1 MTDRR
6 ISVILPAY
14 RAAPLVAE
22 AIQRIRDDVQPAEVE
37 IIVVDD
43 GSKDETAN
51 IARESGADEV
61 IELTQNRGKGE
72 AVRRG
77 MAAASG
83 SYLVFTDVDL
93 AYRPSQIMNIVEALE
108 RGADVALGSR
118 RHSESEEN
126 GPPSP
131 IREQGSRV
139 FNRLTRLFLPG
150 PHLDTQCGLKGF
162 TFQAAQSVFPIS
174 RISGF
179 AFDVEVLFLARRFD
193 MEIVEIPVVVDHLE
207 QSTVRFIPQAIRML
221 WDVARVRLWSMTR
234 RYNHAP
240 PQGG

>member
-1 MTDRR
+1 MTPRR

-131 IREQGSRV
+131 MREQGSRV
-139 FNRLTRLFLPG
+139 FNRLARLFLPG

>member
-1 MTDRR
+1 
-6 ISVILPAY
+6 
-14 RAAPLVAE
+14 
-22 AIQRIRDDVQPAEVE
+22 
-37 IIVVDD
+37 
-43 GSKDETAN
+43 
-51 IARESGADEV
+51 
-61 IELTQNRGKGE
+61 
-72 AVRRG
+72 

-131 IREQGSRV
+131 MREQGSRV
-139 FNRLTRLFLPG
+139 FNRLTRLFVPG

-162 TFQAAQSVFPIS
+162 TFQAAQSIFPMS
-174 RISGF
+174 RIDGF
-179 AFDVEVLFLARRFD
+179 AFDVEVLFLARRFQ
-193 MEIVEIPVVVDHLE
+193 MEIVEIPVVVDHVE

-221 WDVARVRLWSMTR
+221 WDVARVRLWSMTG

-240 PQGG
+240 PHRWLISQMRCLKPM

>member
-14 RAAPLVAE
+14 CAAPLVAE

-118 RHSESEEN
+118 RHSESAEN

-221 WDVARVRLWSMTR
+221 WDVATVRLWSMTR

-240 PQGG
+240 TQGG